1 MTMQMQASR
10 QISASPDKVW
20 KALNDPTILR
30 SCIPGCD
37 SFEPDGENR
46 YAVSAAIRIG
56 PVSARFSG
64 TVTLADIVE
73 GVSYSLSFDASGG
86 VAGFGKGRAE
96 VALSPADG
104 GTTLTY
110 AVKSQIGGKLAQL
123 GQRLIDGAAK
133 SMADDF
139 FRRFEQAVQT
149 QEQAAS
155 GSASD
160 LPPADVARK
169 GPSWIWL
176 AGLAAAVAVVV
187 SLMAG
192 R

>member
-1 MTMQMQASR
+1 MQMQASR
-10 QISASPDKVW
+10 LISASPDRVW
-20 KALNDPTILR
+20 RALNDPAILR
-30 SCIPGCD
+30 ACIPGCD
-37 SFEPDGENR
+37 SFEPDGDNR

-64 TVTLADIVE
+64 TVTLADIVD

-104 GTTLTY
+104 GTMLTY

-139 FRRFEQAVQT
+139 FRRFEQAVQA
-149 QEQAAS
+149 QEQTAS
-155 GSASD
+155 GAVSIQPPASD
-160 LPPADVARK
+160 AGRRNIP
-169 GPSWIWL
+169 WIWL
-176 AGLAAAVAVVV
+176 AGLAAAAAVVV
-187 SLMAG
+187 GLLAG

>member
-1 MTMQMQASR
+1 MQMQASR
-10 QISASPDKVW
+10 HISASPDTVW
-20 KALNDPTILR
+20 RALNDPAILR
-30 SCIPGCD
+30 GCIPGCD
-37 SFEPDGENR
+37 SFEPAGDHS

-96 VALSPADG
+96 VALTPADG

-123 GQRLIDGAAK
+123 GQRLVDGAAK

-139 FRRFEQAVQT
+139 FRRAG
-149 QEQAAS
+149 AS
-155 GSASD
+155 
-160 LPPADVARK
+160 
-169 GPSWIWL
+169 
-176 AGLAAAVAVVV
+176 AG
-187 SLMAG
+187 AG
-192 R
+192 GLCCCR